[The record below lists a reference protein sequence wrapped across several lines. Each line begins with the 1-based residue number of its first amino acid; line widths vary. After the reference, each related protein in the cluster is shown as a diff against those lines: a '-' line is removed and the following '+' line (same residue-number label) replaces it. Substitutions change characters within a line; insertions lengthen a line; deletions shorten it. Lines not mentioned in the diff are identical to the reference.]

1 MAGLPFEHRKAM
13 ARALT
18 RAAEHFDTRAQAID
32 RQTEGWRKGRPGDS
46 SPVVAQ
52 TLHGVARELRT
63 WADRCFPEASPG
75 Q

>member
-13 ARALT
+13 ARALI
-18 RAAEHFDTRAQAID
+18 RAAEHFDTRARAID
-32 RQTEGWRKGRPGDS
+32 RQIEGWRKGRPGDS

-52 TLHGVARELRT
+52 TLHSVARELRT
-63 WADRCFPEASPG
+63 WADRCFPETSLG